1 MAKGSI
7 VIGDTVKKIKIWLM
21 SIALSLCAGLS
32 IVNAQEGLSDAK
44 PFADTHIIMQ
54 VSDADPAHYQAV
66 LDISNNLTKRYG
78 QEMIDIEVIAFGAGV
93 PLIFAEDSQYAQR
106 IASLQEH
113 GVRFYVCG
121 NTLDTLERKNHKRPA
136 ILPGVEIAQ
145 TGVKFMVDEI
155 KRGYIPIHP

>member
-1 MAKGSI
+1 MKQI
-7 VIGDTVKKIKIWLM
+7 MIWLM
-21 SIALSLCAGLS
+21 SIALTLGASLGV
-32 IVNAQEGLSDAK
+32 VNAKEVLSDNK

-54 VSDADPAHYQAV
+54 VSDADPTHYQAV
-66 LDISNNLTKRYG
+66 LDISNNLTKSYG

-93 PLIFAEDSQYAQR
+93 PMVFAEDSRFAQR

-121 NTLDTLERKNHKRPA
+121 NTLDTLERKHDKRPE
-136 ILPGVEIAQ
+136 ILPGVETAQ
-145 TGVKFMVDEI
+145 TGVKFLIDEI

>member
-1 MAKGSI
+1 MKQI
-7 VIGDTVKKIKIWLM
+7 MIWLM
-21 SIALSLCAGLS
+21 SIALTLGASLGV
-32 IVNAQEGLSDAK
+32 VNAQEGLSDDK

-54 VSDADPAHYQAV
+54 VSDADPTHYQAV

-93 PLIFAEDSQYAQR
+93 PMVFASDSKYAQR

-121 NTLDTLERKNHKRPA
+121 NTLDTLERKYGIRPE
-136 ILPGVEIAQ
+136 ILPGVETAQ
-145 TGVKFMVDEI
+145 TGVKFLIDEI
-155 KRGYIPIHP
+155 KRGYISIHP

>member
-1 MAKGSI
+1 IYMKQI
-7 VIGDTVKKIKIWLM
+7 MIWLM
-21 SIALSLCAGLS
+21 SITLTLGASLGV
-32 IVNAQEGLSDAK
+32 VNAQEGLSDEK

-54 VSDADPAHYQAV
+54 VSDADPTHYQAV

-78 QEMIDIEVIAFGAGV
+78 QEMIDIEVIAFGVGV
-93 PLIFAEDSQYAQR
+93 PMVFAENSKYAQR

-121 NTLDTLERKNHKRPA
+121 NTLDTLERKYDKRPK

-145 TGVKFMVDEI
+145 TGVKFLIDEI
-155 KRGYIPIHP
+155 KRGYISIHP